1 MSSNLVLFVSGSG
14 DKTDFNKGY
23 QVKNEDGEP
32 ADGKFGKLENAVALS
47 KYNGVNSDDV
57 MFVVSDSANSFL
69 VTMNSQSLKLLDLSS
84 GSIISTGV
92 KGNIA
97 IEKCYHKGSLHLFSS
112 TPATFFI
119 LESSGTFY
127 KLTFNGHNG
136 IPSSNGCS
144 LKDTKQ
150 MCLSNGSS
158 LVTISSSCSGSPPP
172 SSTFT
177 AGFIGLH
184 TVYIF
189 SKSNEV
195 YLFESGAIASGRT
208 VALTKMSS
216 DAAWVDSSTPDS
228 NSSTLSASTQN
239 SEYFY
244 DELYITQLTS

>member
-1 MSSNLVLFVSGSG
+1 MSGSG

-69 VTMNSQSLKLLDLSS
+69 VTMNSQSVKLLDLSS
-84 GSIISTGV
+84 GSIKSTDI
-92 KGNIA
+92 KNSA
-97 IEKCYHKGSLHLFSS
+97 SIENCYLKHSLHLSSS
-112 TPATFFI
+112 TPGTFFI

-127 KLTFNGHNG
+127 KLTFNGRRG
-136 IPSSNGCS
+136 ILSSNGCNMIY
-144 LKDTKQ
+144 TKH
-150 MCLSNGSS
+150 MCLSNGSA
-158 LVTISSSCSGSPPP
+158 LVTISSSSCTGSPPP

-177 AGFIGLH
+177 AGFIGPH
-184 TVYIF
+184 TAYIF

-195 YLFESGAIASGRT
+195 YLFESGAITSGRT
-208 VALTKMSS
+208 VALTKVSS

>member
-1 MSSNLVLFVSGSG
+1 M
-14 DKTDFNKGY
+14 
-23 QVKNEDGEP
+23 KNEDGEP

-47 KYNGVNSDDV
+47 KYTGVNSDDV

-97 IEKCYHKGSLHLFSS
+97 IEKCYHKGSLHLSSS

-127 KLTFNGHNG
+127 KLTFNGRRG
-136 IPSSNGCS
+136 ILSSNGCNMIY
-144 LKDTKQ
+144 TKH

-158 LVTISSSCSGSPPP
+158 LVTISSSSCTGSPPP

-208 VALTKMSS
+208 VALTKVSS

-228 NSSTLSASTQN
+228 NSSTSASTHG
-239 SEYFY
+239 SKYFY
-244 DELYITQLTS
+244 DEQLTS